1 MNNSPNQLLIRKIF
15 ILLLGFIFAV
25 PNLVLAQFE
34 SGKWVFGYG
43 AGVDFTSGHPVSFV
57 GSKMK
62 TTEGCSVISDSK
74 GNLLFY
80 TDGVSVWNKNNV
92 LMPAGN
98 NLNGNFSSTQSA
110 IIVPKPES
118 KTLFY
123 IFTMDWEANKG
134 GFCYSL
140 VDMTKEQGLG
150 NIIQKNQ
157 LINELCTEKLIATK
171 HANNKDIWVIIHEFN
186 SNAFLA
192 YLLTK
197 NGLSQNPVISNVG
210 IKYKETIYNTIGY
223 MKLSTDKK
231 RLAVAVNGDRIV
243 QIFDFDQKTGLI
255 SNPVTITFDSG
266 FNPYGVEFS
275 PNSDLLYIGLVSKGM
290 IYQVNLKAGNESD
303 IQKSMTLIGKSS
315 TDKVFGALQL
325 GIDGKIYIAE
335 YQSRYLSSITNPN
348 IPGKGCSFKSQALFL
363 NTNTS
368 MLGLPVFYQDYI
380 KQLNPNDYVKS
391 DNAIQK
397 TSTGSKNTEVNKKQ
411 VLNNVYFDFNKATL
425 KNNFTEELKQLADYL
440 NKNTKLTIEII
451 GHTDSIGST
460 EYNNRL
466 SLVRAKQIG
475 AFLIEKGIEKSR
487 ITYDYKGSSEPVAP
501 NNNESGR
508 QKNRRVEFILKDP
521 QTP

>member
-1 MNNSPNQLLIRKIF
+1 MSKSFGQLLNRK
-15 ILLLGFIFAV
+15 LLVLLVGFIIWI
-25 PNLVLAQFE
+25 PNVVLAQFE
-34 SGKWVFGYG
+34 SGKWVFGFG
-43 AGVDFTSGHPVSFV
+43 AGIDFTSGHPVGFV
-57 GSKMK
+57 GSKIK

-92 LMPAGN
+92 LMPNGN

-134 GFCYSL
+134 GFCFSI

-150 NIIQKNQ
+150 DIIQKNQ

-171 HANNKDIWVIIHEFN
+171 HSNNKDIWIIIHEFN

-231 RLAVAVNGDRIV
+231 KLAVAVNGDRIV
-243 QIFDFDQKTGLI
+243 QIFDFDQKSGTI
-255 SNPVTITFDSG
+255 SNPVTISFDTG

-290 IYQVNLKAGNESD
+290 IYQINLKAGNEAE
-303 IQKSMTLIGKSS
+303 IQKSICLIGKSS

-335 YQSRYLSSITNPN
+335 YQSRYLSSIEKPN
-348 IPGKGCSFKSQALFL
+348 TIGKGCSFKPQAVFL
-363 NTNTS
+363 NNNTS

-380 KQLNPNDYVKS
+380 KQLNVNDYIKS
-391 DNAIQK
+391 EVVIQK
-397 TSTGSKNTEVNKKQ
+397 SPTSNKNTEVNKKH
-411 VLNNVYFDFNKATL
+411 VLNNVYFDFNKTSL
-425 KNNFTEELKQLADYL
+425 RNNFTEELSQLADYL
-440 NKNTKLTIEII
+440 NKNTKLNIEII
-451 GHTDSIGST
+451 GHTDSIGNAG
-460 EYNNRL
+460 YNNRL
-466 SLVRAKQIG
+466 SLARAKEIG
-475 AFLIEKGIEKSR
+475 SFLIEKGIETSR
-487 ITYDYKGSSEPVAP
+487 ITFSYKGSSEPVAP

-508 QKNRRVEFILKDP
+508 QKNRRVEFILKEK
-521 QTP
+521 